1 MSPIAPP
8 PDCAGSVRH
17 AACFCPVASSL
28 RGQPVL
34 RVLRLDHADR
44 AQLARADPLARL
56 AHQRVAGIVVGQAE
70 HEAGAAHRPHQVER
84 VVDRGGHR
92 LVADHVDAGLE
103 ERLGGGMVDVVR
115 GDDRDRVD
123 AVVARRL
130 LLRHLLEAGIGAL
143 GRDPQLR
150 GRRPGPCRIGAER
163 ARDQLVAVV
172 QTRGDAVHGADER
185 ALAAADHAQAQPA
198 RELAL
203 ALAFDRHAALPQPM
217 PSMRRFAA
225 WSAPWPMKSSNE
237 VSVTRMRCA
246 AMNSAPSRAPSS
258 GCFRQHSH
266 SSTAQLP

>member
-44 AQLARADPLARL
+44 AELARADPLARL
-56 AHQRVAGIVVGQAE
+56 AHQRVAGVVVGQAE
-70 HEAGAAHRPHQVER
+70 HEAGAPHRPHQVER
-84 VVDRGGHR
+84 VVDRGRHR

-198 RELAL
+198 PELAL

-237 VSVTRMRCA
+237 VSVTRMMCA

-266 SSTAQLP
+266 SSTAQLS